1 MISLKCPKCQ
11 AVMKVDEAQAGTVS
25 SCPGCGVK
33 LRIPKPKGPVP
44 SQPASVPAGKTSPQS
59 RPPSGRQ
66 TAIQAKAAKPP
77 SDPSVRPAGPGPNA
91 PPPEPLEEEFEYTL
105 DDIEE
110 LEVPE
115 PPRRRPRIE
124 VEEEEEPNDDVD
136 EEEDEIDEED
146 DEEEDEEEEGDDEEE
161 DELAR
166 KRKKK
171 KKGEGPNLVVPIV
184 VGVILVAVS
193 GATWGLYKLFTFKK
207 PPPDP
212 TKAMAMI
219 EKRGGRYIQD
229 KNDPEQPVIEVILQ
243 GTDADNGDL
252 ELLRAFPK
260 LQKLDLARCTKINN
274 PGLEWLVELKELR
287 VLRLNFCSHVS
298 DGGMESI
305 GKLTSLEELY
315 LDQTIV
321 TELGMKDL
329 KRLKNLKKIG
339 LSGTL
344 ADGRSLQNSI
354 PNLEIIK

>member
-33 LRIPKPKGPVP
+33 LRIPKPKGPGP
-44 SQPASVPAGKTSPQS
+44 NQPASVPAGKTSPQS

-115 PPRRRPRIE
+115 PPRRRPRVEI
-124 VEEEEEPNDDVD
+124 EEEEEPDDEID
-136 EEEDEIDEED
+136 EEEDEIDEE
-146 DEEEDEEEEGDDEEE
+146 EEEEDEDEEEE
-161 DELAR
+161 LPH

-171 KKGEGPNLVVPIV
+171 KKGDSSGLIVPIMIGVGLFLVV
-184 VGVILVAVS
+184 GCT
-193 GATWGLYKLFTFKK
+193 GGLYLLFTHKK

-212 TKAMAMI
+212 KNAMAMI
-219 EKRGGRYIQD
+219 EKRGGRYVQD
-229 KNDPEQPVIEVILQ
+229 KNDPEQPVTEVILQ

-252 ELLRAFPK
+252 ALLRAFPR
-260 LQKLDLARCTKINN
+260 LQKLNLANCTKINN
-274 PGLEWLVELKELR
+274 PGLAWLVELKELR
-287 VLRLNFCSHVS
+287 VLRLNFCSHVH
-298 DGGMESI
+298 DGGMEYI
-305 GKLTSLEELY
+305 GQITSLEELY

-344 ADGRSLQNSI
+344 ADGRSLQSSI